1 MQNHTTT
8 NRPHTRPTCT
18 AGVTTLTVSMSYTPF
33 SASLVTVSWIMVLLL
48 GWKRLQKN
56 TFKSKFASNAEVLE
70 LERIGVYHTI
80 RTGHCKLTK
89 LNHSLEEVQ
98 ILFHV
103 EYEGCH
109 FHHDK
114 MTSVLVKT
122 PNWNRTIPWNT
133 SSLHNSL
140 HTRAHTHTHTNAWVS
155 SCVTVRKMVSISCS
169 FSRYGHKLTTP
180 AMGLRT
186 EEKRQTN
193 TGFACCAFVYPCQS
207 TCRWIIAA
215 HIQGSCFCM
224 YSWRC
229 TKCGHRT
236 SWHKKH

>member
-140 HTRAHTHTHTNAWVS
+140 HTRAHTHTHTPMRESVHAWPS
-155 SCVTVRKMVSISCS
+155 
-169 FSRYGHKLTTP
+169 
-180 AMGLRT
+180 
-186 EEKRQTN
+186 EKWCQYLAHSLDMDTNWQHQQWVCAQKRRDRQTQALLAVHLCILVN
-193 TGFACCAFVYPCQS
+193 QLADEL
-207 TCRWIIAA
+207 
-215 HIQGSCFCM
+215 
-224 YSWRC
+224 
-229 TKCGHRT
+229 
-236 SWHKKH
+236 